1 MAKSPPKK
9 SNAKK
14 QPSLSAAQIESIID
28 QTFEVAEIIVSANYF
43 VVDVTMAEEEGE
55 WILRIYLDH
64 PNEAVR
70 VTVEDCKDISQAL
83 NPMIDEAIQ
92 ELNDFPFVLEVSSP
106 GLFRTLEKPREFNF
120 YAGRRVEIQAQ
131 KESPY
136 FATVLG
142 FDASAQAIRL
152 QRHDDQTTKEETL
165 AWPQKDLTVSLS
177 PDLTQDIELKTV
189 PRRIERY
196 D

>member
-1 MAKSPPKK
+1 MSKPS
-9 SNAKK
+9 AKK
-14 QPSLSAAQIESIID
+14 KKALPALSPAQAASVIE

-43 VVDVTMAEEEGE
+43 VVDVDFVLEDDE

-83 NPMIDEAIQ
+83 NPMIDEAIK
-92 ELNDFPFVLEVSSP
+92 ELNEFPYVLEVSSP
-106 GLFRTLEKPREFNF
+106 GLFRSLEKPREFNF
-120 YAGRRVEIQAQ
+120 YAGRRIEIQHK
-131 KESPY
+131 KEAPT
-136 FATVLG
+136 FAELLG
-142 FDASAQAIRL
+142 FDSEANAVRIKR
-152 QRHDDQTTKEETL
+152 DDVEEKL
-165 AWPQKDLTVSLS
+165 SWPAKDVKFSLS
-177 PDLTQDIELKTV
+177 PDLTQEIEIKTV